1 VRLSPSPFACL
12 FLLAS
17 VTSAQA
23 PTEPAAP
30 TPKAVVL
37 GQVSGCSLKLDPD
50 PPVTSGGA
58 TIYTYDLK
66 GCDKPTA
73 IRSLTL
79 NVNTAF
85 PVTPDTSSQASMIVA
100 INAGGTVE
108 ITFPSPVKADYKF
121 SIAAQ
126 TNLSIASP
134 TTSPFTLDMVDGT
147 SSKGSIKVPAFSTP
161 DQITGLSPIA
171 SDQSTVD
178 VLVGVGAHVT
188 FKSYEDYNLPTNS
201 VLVATGVGQSIPEI
215 LFGAGFTTGAS
226 RIAMCHGCTGRLIGR
241 HLLPD
246 SIFVNTQIPTGSS
259 SSAGSI
265 DGFTFG
271 MGYKIQKF
279 VEILVGFSL
288 AQYNEPSPGFR
299 NAAIAAIKANAN
311 LPTAMQVPLYLQYSI
326 PDIQAKVPGS
336 LDGFPTLQQEPSGSP
351 GGQIYQGSP
360 LLNHYRG
367 GLFIG
372 LAYPFSLTRLFQSH

>member
-147 SSKGSIKVPAFSTP
+147 SSKDRSRSPPSALLIRLRGSRPSLRTRAQSMCLSASVLTLLSNRMR
-161 DQITGLSPIA
+161 ITTFPQTVSSSPRA
-171 SDQSTVD
+171 SDKASR
-178 VLVGVGAHVT
+178 
-188 FKSYEDYNLPTNS
+188 KSYLALASPPAHLASPCATA
-201 VLVATGVGQSIPEI
+201 VL
-215 LFGAGFTTGAS
+215 
-226 RIAMCHGCTGRLIGR
+226 
-241 HLLPD
+241 
-246 SIFVNTQIPTGSS
+246 
-259 SSAGSI
+259 
-265 DGFTFG
+265 
-271 MGYKIQKF
+271 
-279 VEILVGFSL
+279 
-288 AQYNEPSPGFR
+288 
-299 NAAIAAIKANAN
+299 AA
-311 LPTAMQVPLYLQYSI
+311 
-326 PDIQAKVPGS
+326 
-336 LDGFPTLQQEPSGSP
+336 
-351 GGQIYQGSP
+351 
-360 LLNHYRG
+360 
-367 GLFIG
+367 
-372 LAYPFSLTRLFQSH
+372 